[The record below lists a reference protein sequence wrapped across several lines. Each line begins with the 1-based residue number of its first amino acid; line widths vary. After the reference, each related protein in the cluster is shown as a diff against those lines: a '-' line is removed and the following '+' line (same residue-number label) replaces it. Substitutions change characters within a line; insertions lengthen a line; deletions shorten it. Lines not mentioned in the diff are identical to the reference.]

1 MAKHKGIFTSIS
13 RTKNGK
19 LMLDNQALRHYNKT
33 NINGDL
39 KMKDILQDVV
49 AHTHALGFLSLVKVS
64 NEEGTSIDS
73 MAEDRSVILTGTTA
87 SPVAE
92 FKGTFGMP
100 NLDKLALHLKNP
112 EYKDNA
118 KIDVVEAERNGD
130 TIPTHIHFENAAG
143 DFENDYRFMN
153 KAIIEEKLKTVKFKG
168 ATWEVSVQP
177 SMASIARMKLMSAAH
192 SEEPTFNVKTRD
204 GNLVFSFGDAST
216 HAGEFVFQHG
226 IEGTLAHTWS
236 WPVAQVQAIL
246 NLDGDATMS
255 ISDQGAMKISI
266 NSGMATY
273 DYILPAQSK

>member
-1 MAKHKGIFTSIS
+1 
-13 RTKNGK
+13 
-19 LMLDNQALRHYNKT
+19 
-33 NINGDL
+33 
-39 KMKDILQDVV
+39 MKDILQDVV
-49 AHTHALGFLSLVKVS
+49 AHTHALGFLSLVKVT
-64 NEEGTSIDS
+64 NEDGTSIDS
-73 MAEDRSVILTGTTA
+73 MAEDRSVILSAQTA
-87 SPVAE
+87 NPVAE
-92 FKGTFGMP
+92 FVGTFGMP

-118 KIDVVEAERNGD
+118 KIDVVQAERNGE

-143 DFENDYRFMN
+143 DFQNDYRFMN

-168 ATWEVSVQP
+168 ATWAVEFAP
-177 SMASIARMKLMSAAH
+177 SMAAIARMKLMSAAH
-192 SEEPTFNVKTRD
+192 SEEPVFNVRTTD

-216 HAGEFVFQHG
+216 HAGEFVFEAG
-226 IEGTLAHTWS
+226 VEGTLAHTWS

-255 ISDQGAMKISI
+255 ISDQGAMKISV

>member
-1 MAKHKGIFTSIS
+1 
-13 RTKNGK
+13 
-19 LMLDNQALRHYNKT
+19 
-33 NINGDL
+33 
-39 KMKDILQDVV
+39 MKDILQDVV
-49 AHTHALGFLSLVKVS
+49 AHTHALGFLSLVKVN

-73 MAEDRSVILTGTTA
+73 MAEDRSVILSAETKA
-87 SPVAE
+87 PVAE

-118 KIDVVEAERNGD
+118 KIEVVQAERNGE
-130 TIPTHIHFENAAG
+130 TVPTHIHFENAAG
-143 DFENDYRFMN
+143 DFQNDYRFMN

-168 ATWEVSVQP
+168 AQWNVSFQP

-192 SEEPTFNVKTRD
+192 PEEPTFNVKTKD

-226 IEGTLAHTWS
+226 IEGALQHTWS
-236 WPVAQVQAIL
+236 WPVAQVQSIL
-246 NLDGDATMS
+246 SLDGDITMS
-255 ISDQGAMKISI
+255 ISDQGAMKISVD
-266 NSGMATY
+266 SGMVKY